1 MPIERSKIH
10 STVKI
15 FHPELVNIYDSEI
28 GEGTKIAS
36 FVEIGGA
43 KIGSRC
49 KIEAHVFIPRG
60 TVIEDYVFVGPNT
73 TVTNDKYPDL
83 LKQWDDWEVKP
94 VTIKRGAVIGANAVI
109 VAGVTI
115 GEEANIAAG
124 AIVTKDVAPKAKI
137 KGIPARPY

>member
-10 STVKI
+10 QSVRI
-15 FHPELVNIYDSEI
+15 WHPELVNIYDSEI
-28 GEGTKIAS
+28 GEDTRIAS

-49 KIEAHVFIPRG
+49 KIEAHVFIPPG
-60 TVIEDYVFVGPNT
+60 TVVEDQVFIGPNST
-73 TVTNDKYPDL
+73 ITNDKHPDL
-83 LKQWDDWEVKP
+83 LKSWDGWEIKP

-124 AIVTKDVAPKAKI
+124 AIVTKDVPPRTKV